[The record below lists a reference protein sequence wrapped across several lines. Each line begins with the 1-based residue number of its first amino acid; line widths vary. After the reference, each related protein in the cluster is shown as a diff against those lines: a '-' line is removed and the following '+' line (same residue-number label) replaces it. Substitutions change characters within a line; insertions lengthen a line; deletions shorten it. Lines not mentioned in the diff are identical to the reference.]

1 MEEERDT
8 DHRNGAKCTLCR
20 HTVFVH
26 VCAGGGGGGGAA
38 GAALI
43 LISQ

>member
-8 DHRNGAKCTLCR
+8 DHRNGAKCTLQA
-20 HTVFVH
+20 HS
-26 VCAGGGGGGGAA
+26 VCACVCEGAGGGGAA